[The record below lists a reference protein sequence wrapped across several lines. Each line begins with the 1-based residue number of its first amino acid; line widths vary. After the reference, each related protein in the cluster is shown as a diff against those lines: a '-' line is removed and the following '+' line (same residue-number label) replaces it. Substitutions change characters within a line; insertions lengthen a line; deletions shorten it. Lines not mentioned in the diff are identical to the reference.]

1 VAAEKRV
8 PIEARDQLSD
18 EKILGGLEVEAFL
31 RLGREHLFLL
41 FTQKRMLLAHHA
53 KTGAGSIV
61 LSSMLGKMAGGF
73 RRGSAKAEALR
84 KIAEMDPTRILELH
98 PENFAVDYSRVVT
111 MRVEHESAGGRS
123 KITLVTSEGK
133 YELYASPVAV
143 EGIREDV
150 LSLLQGKAEY
160 REQKM

>member
-1 VAAEKRV
+1 MGAEKRV
-8 PIEARDQLSD
+8 PIETRDQSST
-18 EKILGGLEVEAFL
+18 ERVLGGLEVEVL
-31 RLGREHLFLL
+31 LKLGREHLFLL
-41 FTQKRMLLAHHA
+41 FTQNRMLLAHHV
-53 KTGAGSIV
+53 KTGAGSVV
-61 LSSMLGKMAGGF
+61 LSSMLGKMAGGL

-98 PENFAVDYSRVVT
+98 AENFAVDYSKVVS
-111 MRVEHESAGGRS
+111 MRVEHESRAGRS